1 MFPKNELADHASD
14 CTGSEEK
21 VGQKRGVRKN
31 TIAAAVEMDENERKR
46 LNKGKIDMGP
56 TNYYADSESILA
68 TDGTGLNAEVTG
80 MSWESAGQTRFAW

>member
-14 CTGSEEK
+14 CTGSEEENPK

-46 LNKGKIDMGP
+46 
-56 TNYYADSESILA
+56 
-68 TDGTGLNAEVTG
+68 
-80 MSWESAGQTRFAW
+80 